1 MDIFPYLVGP
11 LDDDAFNTVFQ
22 LAVTVLAL
30 YLYDWSEEKGKKIV
44 GNLR

>member
-30 YLYDWSEEKGKKIV
+30 HNWSEEKGKK
-44 GNLR
+44 